1 MRRPAV
7 VAAALLLMAMPAMA
21 QDADAPT
28 LGSTVVSGESD
39 LPADSEKHSTAV
51 LAIGD
56 AIGGGLGAGL
66 ARITESSGEYDVSV
80 RLNEESG
87 LARPEVYDWAATVPK
102 ILDGNVFDV
111 IVVQLG
117 SNDRQTIRDGDQRHD
132 FNSPEWVAAY
142 KKQIDL
148 LLDQLQAS
156 NARIIWVSP
165 PPMKDTDYDA
175 AMRVIAELQRERVT
189 ARKLSFLDIRPQFSK
204 PDGSYTD
211 AVTDDAGNTIKLRG
225 RDGISFFKTGNNRMG
240 ELVLAAIESAAPPP
254 DAEKTSRLDSP
265 EAAKT
270 DSEAR
275 PAPLDEVPLFGQAVM
290 DAEPYTVQPEGVT
303 ANAILL
309 AAGDLGPEAALKT
322 LRDIAP
328 QGSGAERLFKI
339 GQSNPA
345 PAGRADD
352 FSAPAP

>member
-1 MRRPAV
+1 MRTLAV
-7 VAAALLLMAMPAMA
+7 MTLALLLTAAHAAA
-21 QDADAPT
+21 QDAEVPVMGAAAA
-28 LGSTVVSGESD
+28 SGEAD
-39 LPADSEKHSTAV
+39 PAAEAEKHTTAI

-66 ARITESSGEYDVSV
+66 ARVSEPSGEYDVSV

-102 ILDGNVFDV
+102 ILAGNTFDV

-117 SNDRQTIRDGDQRHD
+117 ANDRQTIRDGGQRYD
-132 FNSPEWVAAY
+132 FNSPEWIAAY
-142 KKQIDL
+142 RKQIDL
-148 LLDQLQAS
+148 LLDQLQAA

-165 PPMKDTDYDA
+165 PPMKDPEYDA
-175 AMRVIAELQRERVT
+175 AMRVIAALQQERVA
-189 ARKLSFLDIRPQFSK
+189 ARGLTFLDIRPQFSG

-211 AVTDDAGNTIKLRG
+211 VVTDDAGNPIKLRG

-240 ELVLAAIESAAPPP
+240 ELVLAAIESTAAPES
-254 DAEKTSRLDSP
+254 EKTSRLDSP
-265 EAAKT
+265 EAAKG
-270 DSEAR
+270 DSEVKAIN
-275 PAPLDEVPLFGQAVM
+275 LDEVPLFGQSVM

-309 AAGDLGPEAALKT
+309 AAGDIGPEAALKT

-328 QGSGAERLFKI
+328 KGSGAERLFKL
-339 GQSNPA
+339 GQPNQA